1 MVCNKRIS
9 KINFSL
15 LFIFFIFQFN
25 LFGQGEWILNLK
37 DGSSMSV
44 ELSEEFV
51 SAFDNVTYR
60 DKETG
65 KKEKIHSSKLLNM
78 HYLINGETLVYEKKY
93 KLAKNYGKNIKR
105 SSYDLWAAKIYET
118 DKMEVLIFMDYFP
131 AAHNS
136 YELTFYTKTAFRI
149 KSEDYLID
157 AGKFTQD
164 DDIVGYKAWSKVM
177 CSTLKKAFKYT
188 CPKFSSTITSK
199 SYFMD
204 EYEKIA
210 DDFTK
215 MCN

>member
-1 MVCNKRIS
+1 MVYNKRIL
-9 KINFSL
+9 KINFSFL
-15 LFIFFIFQFN
+15 LILFICQIN

-65 KKEKIHSSKLLNM
+65 KKGKIHSSKLLNM

-93 KLAKNYGKNIKR
+93 KLAKNFGKSIKR

-131 AAHNS
+131 AANNP
-136 YELTFYTKTAFRI
+136 YNKTFYTKTAFRI
-149 KSEDYLID
+149 KSENYLID
-157 AGKFTQD
+157 AGKFSQD

-177 CSTLKKAFKYT
+177 CSTLKKAFKNI
-188 CPKFSSTITSK
+188 CPKFSGSITGK
-199 SYFMD
+199 SYFVD
-204 EYEKIA
+204 EYKKIA

-215 MCN
+215 ICN